1 MFGLETFLAEK
12 GLSTEEAA
20 LAGYVLLLLAT
31 LVAKIG
37 VEIKNKD
44 LRWNDIPE
52 FATVVLRYIVF
63 LVGLEA
69 MGIIF
74 GVSQETKDVFKVV
87 QVGGFVA
94 ATFHCFKHLIASVRL
109 LGMDLKQ
116 FNSQIDQIDPETKT
130 MPEIVKEIKEIEK
143 EDAK

>member
-1 MFGLETFLAEK
+1 MFGLETLLGEM

-20 LAGYVLLLLAT
+20 LAGYCLLLLAT
-31 LVAKIG
+31 LVAKVG

-52 FATVVLRYIVF
+52 FASVVLRYIVF

-69 MGIIF
+69 MGLIF
-74 GVSQETKDVFKVV
+74 GVSQETKELFKAV
-87 QVGGFVA
+87 QVAGFIG
-94 ATFHCFKHLIASVRL
+94 ATIHCFKHLVASVRL

-116 FNSQIDQIDPETKT
+116 FNSQLDQIDPETKT
-130 MPEIVKEIKEIEK
+130 MPEIVKEIKAIEK
-143 EDAK
+143 EESQ

>member
-1 MFGLETFLAEK
+1 MFGLEELLTGMGMSAE
-12 GLSTEEAA
+12 EIA
-20 LAGYVLLLLAT
+20 LIGYGVLLLST
-31 LVAKIG
+31 LVAKVA

-52 FATVVLRYIVF
+52 FMSIVSRYVVF

-69 MGIIF
+69 LGMIL
-74 GVSQETKDVFKVV
+74 GVSAETKELFGLV
-87 QVGGFVA
+87 QMGGFIG
-94 ATFHCFKHLIASVRL
+94 ATFHCFKHLVASVRL

-116 FNSQIDQIDPETKT
+116 FNARIDEIDPESKT

-143 EDAK
+143 EQ

>member
-1 MFGLETFLAEK
+1 MFGLETLLAEK
-12 GLSTEEAA
+12 GFSTEEVA
-20 LAGYVLLLLAT
+20 LAGYLVLLASTLLAK
-31 LVAKIG
+31 VG

-52 FATVVLRYIVF
+52 FASVVLRYVVF

-69 MGIIF
+69 MGMIL
-74 GVSQETKDVFKVV
+74 GVSKETKELFHVV
-87 QVGGFVA
+87 QVAGFIG
-94 ATFHCFKHLIASVRL
+94 ATFHCFKHLVASVRL